1 MPVFNNLQQGI
12 LCSNGAVEVE
22 ECNTPAHSFIFLNM
36 NSGMLLMMSM
46 IQRQNHFT

>member
-1 MPVFNNLQQGI
+1 MLVFDDLQQGI

-22 ECNTPAHSFIFLNM
+22 EGNTAHSFIFLNM
-36 NSGMLLMMSM
+36 NSGMLLMISM